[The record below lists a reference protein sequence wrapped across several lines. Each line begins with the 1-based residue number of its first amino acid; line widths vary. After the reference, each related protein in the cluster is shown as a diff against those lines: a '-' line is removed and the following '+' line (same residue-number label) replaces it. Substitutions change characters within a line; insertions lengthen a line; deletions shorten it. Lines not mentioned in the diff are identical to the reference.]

1 MSVFDLSK
9 YQPED
14 RIDDL
19 VAAGNCDGVILKLA
33 EPTEEDKDI
42 ILDPKF
48 ITHVNK
54 AAGYGLPYGI
64 YFMSRAENADEFLN
78 EAQYINDQ
86 IYTYLNSQMPNLGVW
101 IDLERKEVIRP
112 DVWQDVLPAIQTMQ
126 SWWSTKHVGIYAS
139 RYYFT
144 DYLDVNQMIENQIPA
159 WVADYHS
166 DTNILQEQYPQLNVV
181 LWQFT
186 TNEKTQDESYWYGFQ
201 C

>member
-9 YQPED
+9 YQPEN

-19 VAAGNCDGVILKLA
+19 IAAGNCDGVILKLA
-33 EPTEEDKDI
+33 EPTEDKDI
-42 ILDPKF
+42 IMDPKF

-54 AAGYGLPYGI
+54 AAEYGLPYGI

-101 IDLERKEVIRP
+101 LDLERKEVIRP

-144 DYLDVNQMIENQIPA
+144 DYLDVDQMIENQIPA

-166 DTNILQEQYPQLNVV
+166 DMNILQEQYPQLNVV

-186 TNEKTQDESYWYGFQ
+186 TNGNIQDENYWYGFQ

>member
-9 YQPED
+9 YQPEN

-33 EPTEEDKDI
+33 EPTEDKDI
-42 ILDPKF
+42 IMDPKF

-54 AAGYGLPYGI
+54 AAEYGLPYGI
-64 YFMSRAENADEFLN
+64 YLMSRAENADEFLN

-101 IDLERKEVIRP
+101 LDLERKEVIRP
-112 DVWQDVLPAIQTMQ
+112 DIWQDVLPAIQTMQ

-144 DYLDVNQMIENQIPA
+144 DYLDVDQMIENQIPA

-186 TNEKTQDESYWYGFQ
+186 TNGNTQDENYWYGFQ

>member
-9 YQPED
+9 YQPEN
-14 RIDDL
+14 RTDDL

-33 EPTEEDKDI
+33 EPTEDKDI
-42 ILDPKF
+42 IMDPKF

-54 AAGYGLPYGI
+54 AAEYGLPYGI

-86 IYTYLNSQMPNLGVW
+86 IYTYLNSQTPNLGVW
-101 IDLERKEVIRP
+101 LDLERKEVIRP
-112 DVWQDVLPAIQTMQ
+112 DIWQDVLPAIQTMQ

-144 DYLDVNQMIENQIPA
+144 DYLDVDQMIENQIPA

-186 TNEKTQDESYWYGFQ
+186 THGNTQDENYWYGFQ

>member
-9 YQPED
+9 YQPEN

-19 VAAGNCDGVILKLA
+19 IAAGNCDGVILKLA
-33 EPTEEDKDI
+33 EPTEDKDI
-42 ILDPKF
+42 IMDPKF

-54 AAGYGLPYGI
+54 AAEYGLPYGI

-101 IDLERKEVIRP
+101 LDLERKEVIRP

-144 DYLDVNQMIENQIPA
+144 DYLDVDQMIENQIPA

-186 TNEKTQDESYWYGFQ
+186 TNGNTQDESYWYGFQ

>member
-9 YQPED
+9 YQPEN

-33 EPTEEDKDI
+33 EPTEDKDI
-42 ILDPKF
+42 IMDPKF

-54 AAGYGLPYGI
+54 AAEYGLPYGI

-78 EAQYINDQ
+78 EAQYIKDRS
-86 IYTYLNSQMPNLGVW
+86 YTDLNAQMPNLGVW
-101 IDLERKEVIRP
+101 LDLERKEVSRQDI
-112 DVWQDVLPAIQTMQ
+112 WQDVLPAIQTMQ

-144 DYLDVNQMIENQIPA
+144 DYLDVDQMIENQIPA

-166 DTNILQEQYPQLNVV
+166 DMNILQEQYPQLNVV

-186 TNEKTQDESYWYGFQ
+186 TNGNTQDENYWYGFQ

>member
-9 YQPED
+9 YQPEN

-33 EPTEEDKDI
+33 EPTEDKDI
-42 ILDPKF
+42 IMDPKF

-54 AAGYGLPYGI
+54 AAEYGLPYGI

-101 IDLERKEVIRP
+101 LDLEREEVIRP

-144 DYLDVNQMIENQIPA
+144 DYLDVDQMIENQIPA

-186 TNEKTQDESYWYGFQ
+186 TNGKTQDESYWYGFQ